1 MINIVGGKYKKTKLN
16 VPLNIVRPT
25 SVQKR
30 EAIFSIIESYGLK
43 INFDIYKQKNVLDLF
58 AGSGALG
65 LEAISRGISFGYFY
79 ENNFKVIPFL
89 KKNCLKI
96 CKKNNFQIKQ
106 ENILNSNFSD
116 INKKISVV
124 FIDPPYKIKPF
135 KIIFKKIIQSKILS
149 KNAIII
155 VEYSKDSNIE
165 IPSFFSCYAERQY
178 RNTKI
183 SFLIIKNNNNFF

>member
-1 MINIVGGKYKKTKLN
+1 MINIVGGKNKKTKLS
-16 VPLNIVRPT
+16 VPMNIVRPT

-43 INFDIYKQKNVLDLF
+43 I
-58 AGSGALG
+58 
-65 LEAISRGISFGYFY
+65 
-79 ENNFKVIPFL
+79 
-89 KKNCLKI
+89 
-96 CKKNNFQIKQ
+96 CKKNNFEIKQ
-106 ENILNSNFSD
+106 ENILNSNFAD

-135 KIIFKKIIQSKILS
+135 KKIFKKIIQSKILS

-183 SFLIIKNNNNFF
+183 SFLIIKK

>member
-1 MINIVGGKYKKTKLN
+1 MINIVGGKNKKTKLS
-16 VPLNIVRPT
+16 VPMNIVRPT
-25 SVQKR
+25 SIQKR

-79 ENNFKVIPFL
+79 ENNFEVIPFL

-96 CKKNNFQIKQ
+96 CKKNNFEIKQ
-106 ENILNSNFSD
+106 ENILNSNFAD

-135 KIIFKKIIQSKILS
+135 KINALS
-149 KNAIII
+149 TADIKFTVLNLI
-155 VEYSKDSNIE
+155 VE
-165 IPSFFSCYAERQY
+165 
-178 RNTKI
+178 
-183 SFLIIKNNNNFF
+183 L